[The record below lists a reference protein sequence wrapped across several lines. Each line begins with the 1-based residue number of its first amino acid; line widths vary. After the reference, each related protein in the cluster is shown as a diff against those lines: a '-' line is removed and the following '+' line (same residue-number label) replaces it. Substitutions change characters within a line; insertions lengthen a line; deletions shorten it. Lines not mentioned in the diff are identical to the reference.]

1 MSVAFALGNGKS
13 RLALD
18 VKQLQEVGPVYA
30 CNAMYREFTPDCLVA
45 TDPAIAKAIQ
55 DSGYTLN
62 NRFHTR
68 RPIEGTGAK
77 SLPKEYKGF
86 SSGPNTIAQACIDG
100 YHVMYLIGFDLGT
113 TNGQFNN
120 VYADTEFYKKITDPP
135 TFSGNWIKQ
144 IKQIAEDYPN
154 RRFVRVEGPAS
165 AFVPGFRDVANLQ
178 TMPMDRFQERLN
190 SRKGLL

>member
-1 MSVAFALGNGKS
+1 MSVAFVLGNGRS
-13 RLALD
+13 RLVLNLEELN
-18 VKQLQEVGPVYA
+18 QQGPIYA
-30 CNAMYREFTPDCLVA
+30 CNAIYREYTPDCLVA
-45 TDPAIAKAIQ
+45 TDPAIARAIQ
-55 DSGYTLN
+55 ESGYAQT

-68 RPIEGTGAK
+68 RPIEGSGAK
-77 SLPKEYKGF
+77 SLPKAYRGF
-86 SSGPNTIAQACIDG
+86 SSGPNAVAQACMDG

-113 TNGQFNN
+113 TDGQFNN
-120 VYADTEFYKKITDPP
+120 VYADTEFYKRITDPP

-144 IKQIAEDYPN
+144 IKQLADEYSN

-165 AFVPGFRDVANLQ
+165 AFVPGFRDVPNLQ

>member
-1 MSVAFALGNGKS
+1 MSVAFVLGNGKS
-13 RLALD
+13 RLHLD
-18 VKQLQEVGPVYA
+18 LNQLQEIGPIYG
-30 CNAMYREFTPDCLVA
+30 CNALYRTFIPDCLVA

-55 DSGYTLN
+55 ESGYAKA

-68 RPIEGTGAK
+68 RPIEGSGAK
-77 SLPKEYKGF
+77 GLPKAYRGF
-86 SSGPNTIAQACIDG
+86 SSGPNAVAQACLDG

-113 TNGQFNN
+113 TDGQFNN

-144 IKQIAEDYPN
+144 IKQIADEYSN
-154 RRFVRVEGPAS
+154 RRFVRVEGLES

-178 TMPMDRFQERLN
+178 TMPMDRFQERIN
-190 SRKGLL
+190 TRKGLL

>member
-1 MSVAFALGNGKS
+1 MSVAFVLGNGKS

-18 VKQLQEVGPVYA
+18 LNELNEVGPIYA
-30 CNAMYREFTPDCLVA
+30 CNAIYRTFTPDVLVA
-45 TDPAIAKAIQ
+45 TDPAIARAIQ
-55 DSGYTLN
+55 ESGYAKT

-77 SLPKEYKGF
+77 GLPKNYRGF
-86 SSGPNTIAQACIDG
+86 SSGPNAVAQACMDG
-100 YHVMYLIGFDLGT
+100 YHAMYLIGFDLGT
-113 TNGQFNN
+113 TDGQFNN
-120 VYADTEFYKKITDPP
+120 VFADTEFYKKITDPP

-144 IKQIAEDYPN
+144 IKQLAEEYSN
-154 RRFVRVEGPAS
+154 RRFVRVEGPES

>member
-1 MSVAFALGNGKS
+1 MSVAFVLGNGKS

-18 VKQLQEVGPVYA
+18 LNQLKEVGPIYA
-30 CNAMYREFTPDCLVA
+30 CNAIYRTFTPDCLVA

-55 DSGYTLN
+55 ESGYAKE

-77 SLPKEYKGF
+77 GLPKNYRGF
-86 SSGPNTIAQACIDG
+86 SSGPNAVAQACMDG
-100 YHVMYLIGFDLGT
+100 YHIMYLIGFDLGT
-113 TNGQFNN
+113 TDGQFNN
-120 VYADTEFYKKITDPP
+120 VFADTEFYKKITDPP

-144 IKQIAEDYPN
+144 IKQLAEEYSN
-154 RRFVRVEGPAS
+154 RRFVRIEGPES

>member
-13 RLALD
+13 RLVID
-18 VKQLQEVGPVYA
+18 VNELKQVGPVYA
-30 CNAMYREFTPDCLVA
+30 CNAMYREFIPDCLVA

-55 DSGYTLN
+55 ESGYALN

-68 RPIEGTGAK
+68 RPFDGSGAK
-77 SLPKEYKGF
+77 SLPKNYRGF
-86 SSGPNTIAQACIDG
+86 SSGPNTLAQACIDG
-100 YHVMYLIGFDLGT
+100 YHVMYLLGFDLGT

-154 RRFVRVEGPAS
+154 RRFVRVEGPES
-165 AFVPGFRDVANLQ
+165 AFVPGFRDVPNLE